1 MFPRQLSLQRDEIGG
16 YYVGVKRA
24 GKALIKR
31 ILLAGFSSAAKWK
44 KILGKTLGVIMVDEV
59 DTANKQFI
67 DECFARQASA
77 KRPLQLWTLNGNVP
91 QHWVYTDY
99 INRCN
104 IVGKYR
110 HEVPASILAD
120 MDKVLKEKNWLY
132 LHFNFRNNPIMGE
145 EEIARTY
152 RIYPV
157 GSYYHTIKIMGE
169 RGSPGK
175 MIYVDYM
182 DPQKLIKKI
191 DYRRFPRYGIGADI
205 GASRAMNSYNLSGF
219 DLNFTRGASMDKW
232 TFKQLGYEAK
242 KEKLIAAIKHWQ
254 ELGCNIEYVS
264 VDSAEANFI
273 KDLQSVFKVVFPN
286 IDVIPSYKATIKE
299 RIDMGIILF
308 ASGRWEFNDTPEGR
322 DTYDAFRMA
331 KWADGKEGIEREDLN
346 LPHNDKM
353 DSTEYSWTRHMN
365 ALMRASKALPEAAN
379 EHF

>member
-1 MFPRQLSLQRDEIGG
+1 LPGRPR
-16 YYVGVKRA
+16 
-24 GKALIKR
+24 IKK
-31 ILLAGFSSAAKWK
+31 ILLCGFGNASQWK
-44 KILGKTLGVIMVDEV
+44 KINGKTLGCILVDEV
-59 DTANKQFI
+59 NNADELFI
-67 DECFARQASA
+67 KECFLRQVSA
-77 KRPLQLWTLNGNVP
+77 KHPKTFWTLNGDVP
-91 QHWVYTDY
+91 SHYIY
-99 INRCN
+99 AEFINRCK
-104 IVGKYR
+104 VLYR
-110 HEVPASILAD
+110 KTTPASILAD
-120 MDKVLKEKNWLY
+120 MDKVPKESGWFYIHWNMDD
-132 LHFNFRNNPIMGE
+132 NPILTDE
-145 EEIARTY
+145 QKDQAKRLF
-152 RIYPV
+152 PP

-191 DYRRFPRYGIGADI
+191 DYRRYPRYGIGADI

-331 KWADGKEGIEREDLN
+331 KWLDGKEGIEREDLN